1 MNKCENT
8 GQAAIFQ
15 TANHLAEL
23 LRACPE
29 YIRYMDA
36 KERLFSDPLN
46 RTILDDLRQ
55 KQLAMENVQAGDEEL
70 AKQEK
75 FLDDFMMSIA
85 LNPVVNDYLNAEYNF
100 GRIVEKLGDIFDQ
113 IFPDDNLPDEFDVFA
128 PDVSASDNSA
138 SGEVSYIN

>member
-1 MNKCENT
+1 MNKCENNSHADIY
-8 GQAAIFQ
+8 QA
-15 TANHLAEL
+15 ANHLAEL

-29 YIRYMDA
+29 YVRYMDA
-36 KERLFSDPLN
+36 RERLFNDPLN

-55 KQLAMENVQAGDEEL
+55 KQLALENIAAGDEEL

-100 GRIVEKLGDIFDQ
+100 GRIIERLGDIFDR
-113 IFPDDNLPDEFDVFA
+113 ILPDDNLSDELDIFA
-128 PDVSASDNSA
+128 PDVAAADGS
-138 SGEVSYIN
+138 SGTEATYIN

>member
-1 MNKCENT
+1 MNKYENNAHT
-8 GQAAIFQ
+8 DIFQ
-15 TANHLAEL
+15 AANHLAEL

-29 YIRYMDA
+29 YVRYMDA
-36 KERLFSDPLN
+36 RERLFNDPIN

-55 KQLAMENVQAGDEEL
+55 KQLALENISAGDEEL

-100 GRIVEKLGDIFDQ
+100 GRIIERLGDIFDQ
-113 IFPDDNLPDEFDVFA
+113 ILPDDNLPDEFDIFA
-128 PDVSASDNSA
+128 PDVVADGA
-138 SGEVSYIN
+138 PGAEATYIN